1 MRFRLLYISC
11 VSFLFGCSS
20 LKGGMPNIPFDLER
34 DLGVAKSQLSTY
46 ASVKTFYDDQREINR
61 NKYISAKLITI
72 NYAYLDFV
80 KGLTSEEAIIHSA
93 SEMLI
98 LALDIGATGSTVTT
112 TKTILSGVSSFIGG
126 ARLSIDKNAYYQKS
140 MAALVA
146 GMNANRKEILVRLLD
161 GMGKSLDAYPFEQA
175 LSDINDYYHAGT
187 ITAAISSLQKA
198 SGLKEQ
204 NADKAISDILIKRD
218 KGFVDVTKQAQVD
231 SMLDDVDKLTDES
244 ILSLASAPPIMEPA
258 LNDLVKARD
267 PLSLRLTD
275 AVAAKQVLKMQIVY
289 WDRSDANLNLWR
301 AAIAALPTK

>member
-1 MRFRLLYISC
+1 
-11 VSFLFGCSS
+11 
-20 LKGGMPNIPFDLER
+20 MPNIPFDLER